1 MFKIFQSLPWSYSI
15 IYLLMMWFL
24 LHLRVYTIE
33 RILQR
38 RYFGVI
44 VSEMLYNRESPKP
57 LNVAS
62 LFFGRHC
69 CRRKIYG
76 TFNLIYFEGELFF
89 FFFPARIFSIL
100 DFWDNNKT
108 YQYVFRLPKFSS
120 HFANPLSF
128 QVSHL
133 VLLFVLS
140 LW

>member
-89 FFFPARIFSIL
+89 FFPQPGFLAFLIFETTIKLTSMYL
-100 DFWDNNKT
+100 DC
-108 YQYVFRLPKFSS
+108 QSS
-120 HFANPLSF
+120 HPILQILS
-128 QVSHL
+128 VSK
-133 VLLFVLS
+133 S
-140 LW
+140 PT